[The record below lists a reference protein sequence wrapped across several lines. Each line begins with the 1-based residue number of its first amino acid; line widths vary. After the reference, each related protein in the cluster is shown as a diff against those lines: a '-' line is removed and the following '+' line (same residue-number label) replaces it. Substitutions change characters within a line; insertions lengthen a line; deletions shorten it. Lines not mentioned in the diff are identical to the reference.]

1 MVSLCGAASGA
12 RPGESMVPGKGKA
25 AMEFLHFLADISD
38 PVNGTISRIKLAA
51 WLGMTEREL
60 RQRWIR
66 RGVRVP
72 WQAFAD
78 ELLAVLDAA
87 QAQGHGLE
95 QVIDWYFHTPIG
107 QADPRTA
114 DQLVIAGEARWLTR
128 QLKIFPWGITSPL
141 KTGGLMSHW

>member
-1 MVSLCGAASGA
+1 MASGK
-12 RPGESMVPGKGKA
+12 SKA
-25 AMEFLHFLADISD
+25 AIEFLHFLADISD
-38 PVNGTISRIKLAA
+38 PATGTISRIKLAA

-66 RGVRVP
+66 RGARVA
-72 WQAFAD
+72 WQTFAD

-95 QVIDWYFHTPIG
+95 QVIDWYLHTPIG
-107 QADPRTA
+107 QAKQRTA

-128 QLKIFPWGITSPL
+128 QLEIFQLGIAMLPRTCDPL
-141 KTGGLMSHW
+141 SHW

>member
-1 MVSLCGAASGA
+1 MAS
-12 RPGESMVPGKGKA
+12 RKGKA
-25 AMEFLHFLADISD
+25 AIEFLHFLADISD
-38 PVNGTISRIKLAA
+38 PATGNISCIKLAA

-66 RGVRVP
+66 RGSRVA
-72 WQAFAD
+72 WRTFAD

-95 QVIDWYFHTPIG
+95 QVIDWYLHTPIG
-107 QADPRTA
+107 QAEQRTA

-128 QLKIFPWGITSPL
+128 QLEIFSLGITMSPRTCEPL
-141 KTGGLMSHW
+141 SHS